1 MTNNRL
7 ILLLCVSILTFYTNA
22 DDSIHDADNDEVIVV
37 LGKVPR
43 PLSDVVGSATII
55 SSEAMDAELVHNLS
69 DLVRYQSGISIENAG
84 TRFGQAGF
92 SIRGISGNRVIT
104 EIDGIPVSDQFDVG
118 SYSNSGRNFVD
129 TDLIQ
134 QVEIL
139 RGPASSIYGSD
150 AIGGV
155 GFVTEIA
162 EAALPLKWMGNI
174 AYTVATLLKLVS
186 LKSQKFTIELDGE
199 LLERDGVLVEIANST
214 FTGTTFYIA
223 PEAEIDDGYL
233 DVIILNKISRLKILR
248 LFSSIYDGTHI
259 NYDEIEYIKAKNIKV
274 TETNPGKLIPDGE
287 IMGSTPITVECL
299 QQDVEFLWERP

>member
-1 MTNNRL
+1 M
-7 ILLLCVSILTFYTNA
+7 
-22 DDSIHDADNDEVIVV
+22 
-37 LGKVPR
+37 
-43 PLSDVVGSATII
+43 
-55 SSEAMDAELVHNLS
+55 
-69 DLVRYQSGISIENAG
+69 
-84 TRFGQAGF
+84 
-92 SIRGISGNRVIT
+92 
-104 EIDGIPVSDQFDVG
+104 
-118 SYSNSGRNFVD
+118 
-129 TDLIQ
+129 
-134 QVEIL
+134 
-139 RGPASSIYGSD
+139 
-150 AIGGV
+150 

>member
-1 MTNNRL
+1 MKIL
-7 ILLLCVSILTFYTNA
+7 IIYNPHAGNDRARSLL
-22 DDSIHDADNDEVIVV
+22 
-37 LGKVPR
+37 
-43 PLSDVVGSATII
+43 
-55 SSEAMDAELVHNLS
+55 
-69 DLVRYQSGISIENAG
+69 
-84 TRFGQAGF
+84 
-92 SIRGISGNRVIT
+92 
-104 EIDGIPVSDQFDVG
+104 
-118 SYSNSGRNFVD
+118 
-129 TDLIQ
+129 Q
-134 QVEIL
+134 QVEAYTIEKGLNPTIICTEYSGHAIEIAKQAELDKYDALIASGGDGTLFEVLNGYYQNKITNKPPIGLIPNGTGNAFMRELKL
-139 RGPASSIYGSD
+139 RQSD
-150 AIGGV
+150 WKKAIDIIALNHKRAIDVGRFTSEGKIWHFINIV
-155 GFVTEIA
+155 GMGFVTEIA